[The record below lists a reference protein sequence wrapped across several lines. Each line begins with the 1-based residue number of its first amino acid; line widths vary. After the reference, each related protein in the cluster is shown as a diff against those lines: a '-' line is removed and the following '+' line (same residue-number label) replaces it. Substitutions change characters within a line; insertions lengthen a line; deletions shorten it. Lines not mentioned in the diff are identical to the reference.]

1 MAAKKKTEEVKTTEE
16 TKVEATVAA
25 DAEIKEG
32 AKKGKSEET
41 PDHAEIVK
49 QSLLKTKREGIEDL
63 IQFMED
69 VGFFTAPCSGGN
81 HLCKEGGLAEH
92 SVNVMQSAERLGV
105 ALLGGADYN
114 KVQDSVIIAALL
126 HDLGKCGDYDKQLYV
141 ENTLKSGKRS
151 EAKPFKR
158 NKDLTNV
165 PHAVRS
171 IKLATLFI
179 DLTEDEEWAILTHDG
194 LYDFMKYEIT
204 GHETWLSMLIHWADM
219 WSSKILE
226 GNSGERTGEE

>member
-1 MAAKKKTEEVKTTEE
+1 MAAKKKTEEIKKTEE

-25 DAEIKEG
+25 DAETKES

-141 ENTLKSGKRS
+141 ENILKSGKRS
-151 EAKPFKR
+151 DAKPFKR

-226 GNSGERTGEE
+226 GTSEEGTGEE

>member
-1 MAAKKKTEEVKTTEE
+1 MAAKEKKTTEE
-16 TKVEATVAA
+16 IKVETTVAA
-25 DAEIKEG
+25 DAETKKSVKKE
-32 AKKGKSEET
+32 KSEET
-41 PDHAEIVK
+41 PDHVEIVK

-63 IQFMED
+63 IQFMEN

-105 ALLGGADYN
+105 ALLGGAAYN
-114 KVQDSVIIAALL
+114 EVQNSVIIAALL
-126 HDLGKCGDYDKQLYV
+126 HDLGKCGDYDKQLYI
-141 ENTLKSGKRS
+141 ENILKSGKRS
-151 EAKPFKR
+151 DAKPFKR

-194 LYDFMKYEIT
+194 LYDFMKYEII
-204 GHETWLSMLIHWADM
+204 GHETQLSMLIHWADM

-226 GNSGERTGEE
+226 GNSGEESEV